1 LPPQLRLR
9 VEMLLLSLEE
19 IETQS
24 QRLELEDAKCM
35 PLMQIE
41 ELFSTINKAH
51 YYFHEVQKHIHLES
65 RGKP

>member
-9 VEMLLLSLEE
+9 VEMLLLSLED

-24 QRLELEDAKCM
+24 QRLELEDAKCL
-35 PLMQIE
+35 PLTKIKK
-41 ELFSTINKAH
+41 LFSTINKAH

-65 RGKP
+65 RGKS

>member
-1 LPPQLRLR
+1 
-9 VEMLLLSLEE
+9 MLLLSLED

-24 QRLELEDAKCM
+24 QRLELDGTKCL
-35 PLMQIE
+35 PLTKIE

-51 YYFHEVQKHIHLES
+51 YYFHEVQKYIHLES